1 MQYCANIYQYFLP
14 KEAEVDYKQ
23 IPDYIKQ
30 YIDSYNNGRLTNA
43 EKQYAVDTYS
53 GPFPK
58 ELFNKIVKKRNQYDA
73 QTGKNNNG
81 NLLVQNDKEL
91 QKLAQ
96 ELIEYGEELAT
107 TMQKSS
113 AKPKIYTQEIRININ
128 DLPVEDENDCNRMQT
143 PDRVKLKQSIIL
155 SGDSIIA
162 SPNLSINSSFCTS
175 DNSEL
180 IDKAKVVYPT
190 KQIKTL
196 SKTLSQH
203 STVTPKTFHRSHEV

>member
-73 QTGKNNNG
+73 QTGKNNKG
-81 NLLVQNDKEL
+81 NLLVQNDEEL
-91 QKLAQ
+91 EKLVQ
-96 ELIEYGEELAT
+96 ELSKYGEESAT

-113 AKPKIYTQEIRININ
+113 AKPKIYAQEIRINVN
-128 DLPVEDENDCNRMQT
+128 DLLVEDENDCNRIQT
-143 PDRVKLKQSIIL
+143 PDRAVTLTQRIIL
-155 SGDSIIA
+155 RGDSMIA
-162 SPNLSINSSFCTS
+162 SPNPFINSSFCTS

-180 IDKAKVVYPT
+180 IDKAKVVYPN
-190 KQIKTL
+190 KQI
-196 SKTLSQH
+196 KTLSQH
-203 STVTPKTFHRSHEV
+203 STVTPKTFHRSHAGLCR